1 MLLFSSSET
10 GCDANIAISSVKKKK
25 RKKETSVVKIQ
36 PKDKSLAEQLGKER
50 HFRNI

>member
-25 RKKETSVVKIQ
+25 KKETSVVKIQ